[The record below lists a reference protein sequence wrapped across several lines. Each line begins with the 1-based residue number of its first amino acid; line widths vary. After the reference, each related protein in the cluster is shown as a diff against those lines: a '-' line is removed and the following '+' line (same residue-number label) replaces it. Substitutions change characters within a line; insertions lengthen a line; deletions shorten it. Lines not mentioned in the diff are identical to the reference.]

1 MAAEGSG
8 GVVTGAGRGDARRHY
23 GGDPHLNRGD
33 RPRDRPRPVST
44 RGGPLK
50 ASPAEQARLLDLQA
64 IDQTLAHLE
73 HRRRTLPEI
82 AELRGLA
89 EEQQSVQSQLVAAQT
104 EASDI
109 AREQDKLESDIDQVR
124 QRMTRDQQR
133 LESGAITSA
142 KDLES
147 LQHEV
152 GSLAKR
158 QRDLEDIELEVM
170 ERLEVA
176 EKKVAALGSE
186 QTRLADAVEETERRR
201 VDALA
206 AIDKDVEYAQ
216 RQRATVVPEISDEL
230 LAFYEKLRAQLDGIA
245 AVSIKARRCDGC
257 RLDLSATDVGRI
269 REAAEDEVIRCEEC
283 RRIQVRTAES
293 GL

>member
-1 MAAEGSG
+1 M
-8 GVVTGAGRGDARRHY
+8 
-23 GGDPHLNRGD
+23 
-33 RPRDRPRPVST
+33 
-44 RGGPLK
+44 
-50 ASPAEQARLLDLQA
+50 LDLQA

-82 AELRGLA
+82 AELSDLA
-89 EEQQSVQSQLVAAQT
+89 EKQQAVRSDLVSAQT
-104 EASDI
+104 EAGDI

-124 QRMTRDQQR
+124 QRMSRDQQR
-133 LESGAITSA
+133 LDSGAITSA
-142 KDLES
+142 KDLEN

-176 EKKVAALGSE
+176 EKRTAALAAE
-186 QTRLADAVEETERRR
+186 QERLAVSVDDAERRR
-201 VDALA
+201 IEALQ
-206 AIDKDVEYAQ
+206 AIDKDVEFAR
-216 RQRATVVPEISDEL
+216 RQRETVIPEISEEL
-230 LAFYEKLRAQLDGIA
+230 LTFYEQLRAKLDGIG
-245 AVSIKARRCDGC
+245 AVAIKQRRCDGC
-257 RLDLSATDVGRI
+257 RLDLSATDVERI
-269 REAAEDEVIRCEEC
+269 RETAEDEVIRCEEC

>member
-1 MAAEGSG
+1 M
-8 GVVTGAGRGDARRHY
+8 
-23 GGDPHLNRGD
+23 
-33 RPRDRPRPVST
+33 
-44 RGGPLK
+44 
-50 ASPAEQARLLDLQA
+50 LDLQA

-82 AELRGLA
+82 AELSDLA
-89 EEQQSVQSQLVAAQT
+89 EKQQAVRSDLVSAQT
-104 EASDI
+104 EAGDI

-124 QRMTRDQQR
+124 QRMSRDQQR
-133 LESGAITSA
+133 LDSGAITSA
-142 KDLES
+142 KDLEN

-176 EKKVAALGSE
+176 EKRTAALAAE
-186 QTRLADAVEETERRR
+186 QERLAVSVDDAERRR
-201 VDALA
+201 IEALQ
-206 AIDKDVEYAQ
+206 AIDKDVEFAR
-216 RQRATVVPEISDEL
+216 RQRETVIPEISEEL
-230 LAFYEKLRAQLDGIA
+230 LTFYEQLRAKFDGIG
-245 AVSIKARRCDGC
+245 AVAIKQRRCDGC
-257 RLDLSATDVGRI
+257 RLDLSATDVERI
-269 REAAEDEVIRCEEC
+269 RETAEDEVIRCEEC

>member
-1 MAAEGSG
+1 M
-8 GVVTGAGRGDARRHY
+8 
-23 GGDPHLNRGD
+23 
-33 RPRDRPRPVST
+33 
-44 RGGPLK
+44 
-50 ASPAEQARLLDLQA
+50 LDLQT

-73 HRRRTLPEI
+73 HRRQTLPEI
-82 AELRGLA
+82 AELSDLA
-89 EEQQSVQSQLVAAQT
+89 VKQQGVRSDLVSAQT

-109 AREQDKLESDIDQVR
+109 AREQDKLEADIDQVR

-133 LESGAITSA
+133 LDSGAITSA
-142 KDLES
+142 KDLEN

-158 QRDLEDIELEVM
+158 QRDLEDVELEVM
-170 ERLEVA
+170 ERLEEA
-176 EKKVAALGSE
+176 EKRTAALASE
-186 QTRLADAVEETERRR
+186 QDRLAGTVEDTERRR

-206 AIDKDVEYAQ
+206 SIDKDVEFAQ
-216 RQRATVVPEISDEL
+216 RQRETVAPDIGEEL
-230 LAFYEKLRAQLDGIA
+230 LAFYEKLRIKLDGIG
-245 AVSIKARRCDGC
+245 AVAIKQRRCDGC

-269 REAAEDEVIRCEEC
+269 RDAAEDEVIRCEEC

>member
-1 MAAEGSG
+1 M
-8 GVVTGAGRGDARRHY
+8 
-23 GGDPHLNRGD
+23 
-33 RPRDRPRPVST
+33 
-44 RGGPLK
+44 
-50 ASPAEQARLLDLQA
+50 LDLQA

-82 AELRGLA
+82 AELSDLA
-89 EEQQSVQSQLVAAQT
+89 EKQQAVRSDLVSAQT
-104 EASDI
+104 EAGDI

-124 QRMTRDQQR
+124 QRMSRDQQR
-133 LESGAITSA
+133 LDSGAITSA
-142 KDLES
+142 KDLEN

-176 EKKVAALGSE
+176 EKRTAALAAE
-186 QTRLADAVEETERRR
+186 QERLAVSVGDVERRR
-201 VDALA
+201 VEALQ
-206 AIDKDVEYAQ
+206 AIDKDVEFAR
-216 RQRATVVPEISDEL
+216 RQRETVIPDIGEEL
-230 LAFYEKLRAQLDGIA
+230 LTFYEQLRAKFDGVG
-245 AVSIKARRCDGC
+245 AVAIKQRRCDGC
-257 RLDLSATDVGRI
+257 RLDLSATDVERI
-269 REAAEDEVIRCEEC
+269 RDTAEDEVIRCEEC